1 MLYLAQTDTTAGFLS
16 KDEREINKAKGRALQ
31 TPCILT
37 MSSLKELASLVR
49 VPKAH
54 KNLVRKAK
62 KTSFIYKKTNTNK
75 NFLNLNDDLADL
87 WGENLGR
94 KENLKGEFKANS
106 RQNALGAFEVETNSN
121 QKANSNENSLGV
133 CEFRVNSKQK
143 ENLKGKF
150 KVNSRRNAFNSCDF
164 KASSKQNTLN
174 SCDFTATSKQNAL
187 HSCEFKA
194 NLEKNALK
202 LCEFNEP
209 LSANL
214 KNKPLQ
220 MSATNGFL
228 ACRVVKDCAHAEFL
242 REFGAFFSSSAN
254 LHGQAFSEQIARQI
268 TLQNGGQIIDESL
281 FSGAPSA
288 LIKLYRHKKVKIR

>member
-37 MSSLKELASLVR
+37 MSSLKELVSLVR

-62 KTSFIYKKTNTNK
+62 KTSFIYKKARANENS
-75 NFLNLNDDLADL
+75 LNLNDDLADL
-87 WGENLGR
+87 GGENLGI
-94 KENLKGEFKANS
+94 KGNFKGKFKANS
-106 RQNALGAFEVETNSN
+106 RQNDL
-121 QKANSNENSLGV
+121 
-133 CEFRVNSKQK
+133 
-143 ENLKGKF
+143 
-150 KVNSRRNAFNSCDF
+150 NACD
-164 KASSKQNTLN
+164 
-174 SCDFTATSKQNAL
+174 
-187 HSCEFKA
+187 FKA

-202 LCEFNEP
+202 LCEFNKP
-209 LSANL
+209 LSATL
-214 KNKPLQ
+214 KDKPLQ
-220 MSATNGFL
+220 MSAKNGFL

-242 REFGAFFSSSAN
+242 RKFGAFFSSSAN

>member
-37 MSSLKELASLVR
+37 MSSLKELLSLVR

-62 KTSFIYKKTNTNK
+62 KTSFIYKKARANENS
-75 NFLNLNDDLADL
+75 LDLSDELADFV
-87 WGENLGR
+87 GENLGR
-94 KENLKGEFKANS
+94 KGNFKGKFKANS
-106 RQNALGAFEVETNSN
+106 RQNALN
-121 QKANSNENSLGV
+121 V
-133 CEFRVNSKQK
+133 C
-143 ENLKGKF
+143 
-150 KVNSRRNAFNSCDF
+150 D
-164 KASSKQNTLN
+164 
-174 SCDFTATSKQNAL
+174 
-187 HSCEFKA
+187 FKA

-202 LCEFNEP
+202 LCDFNKP

-214 KNKPLQ
+214 KDKPLQ

-254 LHGQAFSEQIARQI
+254 LHEQAFSEQIARQI

>member
-37 MSSLKELASLVR
+37 MSSLKELVSLVR

-62 KTSFIYKKTNTNK
+62 KTSFIYKKARANENS
-75 NFLNLNDDLADL
+75 LDLSGELVDL
-87 WGENLGR
+87 GSENLGR
-94 KENLKGEFKANS
+94 KGNFKGEFKANS
-106 RQNALGAFEVETNSN
+106 KQNA
-121 QKANSNENSLGV
+121 
-133 CEFRVNSKQK
+133 
-143 ENLKGKF
+143 
-150 KVNSRRNAFNSCDF
+150 
-164 KASSKQNTLN
+164 LN
-174 SCDFTATSKQNAL
+174 SCDFTATSNQNTL

-202 LCEFNEP
+202 LCDFNKP
-209 LSANL
+209 LSATL
-214 KNKPLQ
+214 KDKPLQ
-220 MSATNGFL
+220 MSDTNGFL

>member
-62 KTSFIYKKTNTNK
+62 KTSFIYKKTRANENS
-75 NFLNLNDDLADL
+75 LNLHDELADL
-87 WGENLGR
+87 GSENLGI
-94 KENLKGEFKANS
+94 KGNFKGEFKANS
-106 RQNALGAFEVETNSN
+106 RQNDLNACDF
-121 QKANSNENSLGV
+121 KANSN
-133 CEFRVNSKQK
+133 
-143 ENLKGKF
+143 
-150 KVNSRRNAFNSCDF
+150 
-164 KASSKQNTLN
+164 QNTLH
-174 SCDFTATSKQNAL
+174 SCD
-187 HSCEFKA
+187 FKA
-194 NLEKNALK
+194 NLEKNAVK
-202 LCEFNEP
+202 LCDFNKP
-209 LSANL
+209 LSATL
-214 KNKPLQ
+214 KDKPLQ
-220 MSATNGFL
+220 MSATNSFL

-254 LHGQAFSEQIARQI
+254 LHEQAFSEQIARQI

>member
-37 MSSLKELASLVR
+37 MSSLKELVSLVR

-62 KTSFIYKKTNTNK
+62 KTSFIYKKARANENS
-75 NFLNLNDDLADL
+75 LDLSGELVDL
-87 WGENLGR
+87 GSENLGR
-94 KENLKGEFKANS
+94 KGNFKGEFKANS
-106 RQNALGAFEVETNSN
+106 KQNALGAFEVETNSN
-121 QKANSNENSLGV
+121 QKANLNENSLGV
-133 CEFRVNSKQK
+133 CEFNK
-143 ENLKGKF
+143 
-150 KVNSRRNAFNSCDF
+150 
-164 KASSKQNTLN
+164 
-174 SCDFTATSKQNAL
+174 
-187 HSCEFKA
+187 
-194 NLEKNALK
+194 
-202 LCEFNEP
+202 P
-209 LSANL
+209 LSATL
-214 KNKPLQ
+214 KDKPLQ

-254 LHGQAFSEQIARQI
+254 LHEQAFSEQIARQI

>member
-37 MSSLKELASLVR
+37 MSSLKELVSLVR

-62 KTSFIYKKTNTNK
+62 KTSFIYKNARVNE
-75 NFLNLNDDLADL
+75 NSLDLSDELADFV
-87 WGENLGR
+87 GENLGIKR
-94 KENLKGEFKANS
+94 NFKGKFKANSRQNDLNSCDFKANSKQNSLGVCEFRVNSRQKENLKGEFKANS
-106 RQNALGAFEVETNSN
+106 KQNA
-121 QKANSNENSLGV
+121 
-133 CEFRVNSKQK
+133 
-143 ENLKGKF
+143 
-150 KVNSRRNAFNSCDF
+150 
-164 KASSKQNTLN
+164 LN
-174 SCDFTATSKQNAL
+174 SCDFTATSNQNAL

-202 LCEFNEP
+202 VRDFNKP
-209 LSANL
+209 LSATL
-214 KNKPLQ
+214 KDKPLQ

>member
-62 KTSFIYKKTNTNK
+62 KMSFIYKKARANENS
-75 NFLNLNDDLADL
+75 LDLSGELVDL
-87 WGENLGR
+87 GSENLGI
-94 KENLKGEFKANS
+94 KGNFKGEFKANS
-106 RQNALGAFEVETNSN
+106 RQNTLNSCDFKANSKQNALGAFEVETNLN
-121 QKANSNENSLGV
+121 QKANLNENSLGV
-133 CEFRVNSKQK
+133 CEFRVNSRQK
-143 ENLKGKF
+143 ENLKGEF
-150 KVNSRRNAFNSCDF
+150 KVNS
-164 KASSKQNTLN
+164 KQNDLN
-174 SCDFTATSKQNAL
+174 ACD
-187 HSCEFKA
+187 FKA

-202 LCEFNEP
+202 PCDFNKP
-209 LSANL
+209 LSATL
-214 KNKPLQ
+214 KDKPLQ

-254 LHGQAFSEQIARQI
+254 LHEQAFSEQIARQI

>member
-37 MSSLKELASLVR
+37 MSSLKELVSLVR
-49 VPKAH
+49 VPKTH

-62 KTSFIYKKTNTNK
+62 KTSFIYKKARANENS
-75 NFLNLNDDLADL
+75 LDLSGELVDL
-87 WGENLGR
+87 GSENLGI
-94 KENLKGEFKANS
+94 KGNFKANS
-106 RQNALGAFEVETNSN
+106 RQNDLNACDFKVNSNQNALGTFEVETNSN
-121 QKANSNENSLGV
+121 QKANLNENSLGV
-133 CEFRVNSKQK
+133 CEFRANSKQK
-143 ENLKGKF
+143 ENLKGEF
-150 KVNSRRNAFNSCDF
+150 KV
-164 KASSKQNTLN
+164 SSN
-174 SCDFTATSKQNAL
+174 QNAL
-187 HSCEFKA
+187 NSCEFKA

-202 LCEFNEP
+202 VREFNKP

-220 MSATNGFL
+220 MSAKNGFL

-268 TLQNGGQIIDESL
+268 TLQNGGQIIDKSL
-281 FSGAPSA
+281 FWGAPSA

>member
-62 KTSFIYKKTNTNK
+62 KTSFIYKKTSTNK
-75 NFLNLNDDLADL
+75 NSLNLSGDLADFES
-87 WGENLGR
+87 ENLGR
-94 KENLKGEFKANS
+94 KENLKGEFKAN
-106 RQNALGAFEVETNSN
+106 
-121 QKANSNENSLGV
+121 
-133 CEFRVNSKQK
+133 
-143 ENLKGKF
+143 
-150 KVNSRRNAFNSCDF
+150 
-164 KASSKQNTLN
+164 
-174 SCDFTATSKQNAL
+174 
-187 HSCEFKA
+187 
-194 NLEKNALK
+194 LEKDTLK
-202 LCEFNEP
+202 LCGFNES

-220 MSATNGFL
+220 MSAKNGFL

-281 FSGAPSA
+281 FSGTPSA
-288 LIKLYRHKKVKIR
+288 LIKLHRHKKAKIR

>member
-62 KTSFIYKKTNTNK
+62 KTSFIYKKARANENS
-75 NFLNLNDDLADL
+75 LDLSDELVDL
-87 WGENLGR
+87 GGENLGR
-94 KENLKGEFKANS
+94 KGNFKGKFKANS
-106 RQNALGAFEVETNSN
+106 RQNALNACDFKANSRQNTLGAFEVETNSN
-121 QKANSNENSLGV
+121 QKANLNENSLGV
-133 CEFRVNSKQK
+133 CEFRANSRQK
-143 ENLKGKF
+143 ENLKGE
-150 KVNSRRNAFNSCDF
+150 F
-164 KASSKQNTLN
+164 KANSKQNDLN
-174 SCDFTATSKQNAL
+174 SCDFRV
-187 HSCEFKA
+187 

-202 LCEFNEP
+202 LCDFNKP

-214 KNKPLQ
+214 KDKPLQ

-254 LHGQAFSEQIARQI
+254 LHEQAFSEQIARQI

>member
-37 MSSLKELASLVR
+37 MSSLKELVSLVR

-62 KTSFIYKKTNTNK
+62 KTSFIYKKTRANENS
-75 NFLNLNDDLADL
+75 LDLSDELADFV
-87 WGENLGR
+87 GENLGR
-94 KENLKGEFKANS
+94 KGNFKGKFKVNS
-106 RQNALGAFEVETNSN
+106 KQNTLGAFEVEANLN
-121 QKANSNENSLGV
+121 QKANLNENSLGV
-133 CEFRVNSKQK
+133 CEFRANSRQKANLKGEFKVNSKQ
-143 ENLKGKF
+143 NDL
-150 KVNSRRNAFNSCDF
+150 NACDF
-164 KASSKQNTLN
+164 KASSNQNTLH
-174 SCDFTATSKQNAL
+174 SCD
-187 HSCEFKA
+187 FKA

-202 LCEFNEP
+202 VCDFNEP
-209 LSANL
+209 LSATL

>member
-37 MSSLKELASLVR
+37 MSSLKELVSLVR

-62 KTSFIYKKTNTNK
+62 KTSFIYKKARANENS
-75 NFLNLNDDLADL
+75 LNLRDELADFV
-87 WGENLGR
+87 GENLGI
-94 KENLKGEFKANS
+94 KGNF
-106 RQNALGAFEVETNSN
+106 
-121 QKANSNENSLGV
+121 
-133 CEFRVNSKQK
+133 
-143 ENLKGKF
+143 KGKF
-150 KVNSRRNAFNSCDF
+150 K
-164 KASSKQNTLN
+164 
-174 SCDFTATSKQNAL
+174 ATSKQNAL
-187 HSCEFKA
+187 NSCDFKA

-202 LCEFNEP
+202 PCEFNKP
-209 LSANL
+209 LSATL
-214 KNKPLQ
+214 KDKPLQ

-254 LHGQAFSEQIARQI
+254 LHEQAFSEQIARQI

-281 FSGAPSA
+281 FWGAPST

>member
-16 KDEREINKAKGRALQ
+16 KDEKEINKAKGRALQ

-62 KTSFIYKKTNTNK
+62 KTSFIYKKARANENS
-75 NFLNLNDDLADL
+75 LDLSGELVDL
-87 WGENLGR
+87 GSENLGI
-94 KENLKGEFKANS
+94 KGNFKGKFKANS
-106 RQNALGAFEVETNSN
+106 RQNDL
-121 QKANSNENSLGV
+121 
-133 CEFRVNSKQK
+133 
-143 ENLKGKF
+143 
-150 KVNSRRNAFNSCDF
+150 NACD
-164 KASSKQNTLN
+164 
-174 SCDFTATSKQNAL
+174 
-187 HSCEFKA
+187 FKA

-202 LCEFNEP
+202 LCDFNKP
-209 LSANL
+209 LSATL
-214 KNKPLQ
+214 KDKPLQ
-220 MSATNGFL
+220 ISATNGFL

-254 LHGQAFSEQIARQI
+254 LHEQAFSEQIARQI

>member
-37 MSSLKELASLVR
+37 MSSLKELVSLVR

-62 KTSFIYKKTNTNK
+62 KTSFIYKKARANENS
-75 NFLNLNDDLADL
+75 LNLHDELADFV
-87 WGENLGR
+87 GENLGR
-94 KENLKGEFKANS
+94 KGNFKANS
-106 RQNALGAFEVETNSN
+106 RQNDLNACDFKVNSNQNALGAFEVETNSN
-121 QKANSNENSLGV
+121 QKANLNENSLGV
-133 CEFRVNSKQK
+133 CEFRANSKQK
-143 ENLKGKF
+143 ENLKG
-150 KVNSRRNAFNSCDF
+150 
-164 KASSKQNTLN
+164 
-174 SCDFTATSKQNAL
+174 
-187 HSCEFKA
+187 EFKA

-202 LCEFNEP
+202 LCDFNKP
-209 LSANL
+209 LSATL
-214 KNKPLQ
+214 KDKPLQ
-220 MSATNGFL
+220 VSATNGFL

-281 FSGAPSA
+281 FSGTPSA
-288 LIKLYRHKKVKIR
+288 LIKLHRYKKVKIR

>member
-62 KTSFIYKKTNTNK
+62 KTSFIYKKARANENS
-75 NFLNLNDDLADL
+75 LDLSGELADL
-87 WGENLGR
+87 GDENLGR
-94 KENLKGEFKANS
+94 KGNFK
-106 RQNALGAFEVETNSN
+106 
-121 QKANSNENSLGV
+121 
-133 CEFRVNSKQK
+133 VNSKQ
-143 ENLKGKF
+143 N
-150 KVNSRRNAFNSCDF
+150 D
-164 KASSKQNTLN
+164 
-174 SCDFTATSKQNAL
+174 L
-187 HSCEFKA
+187 HSCDFKA

-202 LCEFNEP
+202 LCDFNKP

-220 MSATNGFL
+220 MSAKKGFL
-228 ACRVVKDCAHAEFL
+228 ACRVIKDCAHAEFL

>member
-37 MSSLKELASLVR
+37 MSSLKELTSLVR

-62 KTSFIYKKTNTNK
+62 KTSFIYKKAMANE
-75 NFLNLNDDLADL
+75 NFLDLSDELADFG
-87 WGENLGR
+87 GENLGI
-94 KENLKGEFKANS
+94 KGNFKGKFKANS
-106 RQNALGAFEVETNSN
+106 
-121 QKANSNENSLGV
+121 
-133 CEFRVNSKQK
+133 
-143 ENLKGKF
+143 
-150 KVNSRRNAFNSCDF
+150 
-164 KASSKQNTLN
+164 KQNDLN
-174 SCDFTATSKQNAL
+174 ACD
-187 HSCEFKA
+187 FKA

-202 LCEFNEP
+202 LCDFNKP
-209 LSANL
+209 LSATL
-214 KNKPLQ
+214 KDKPLQ
-220 MSATNGFL
+220 MSAKNGFL

>member
-37 MSSLKELASLVR
+37 MSSLKELTSLVR

-62 KTSFIYKKTNTNK
+62 KTSFIYKKTSTNK
-75 NFLNLNDDLADL
+75 NFLNLSGELADFES
-87 WGENLGR
+87 ENLGR
-94 KENLKGEFKANS
+94 KENFKANS
-106 RQNALGAFEVETNSN
+106 RQNDLNACDFKVNSNQNALGAFEVETNSN
-121 QKANSNENSLGV
+121 QKANLNENSLGV
-133 CEFRVNSKQK
+133 CEFRANSKQK
-143 ENLKGKF
+143 ENLKG
-150 KVNSRRNAFNSCDF
+150 
-164 KASSKQNTLN
+164 
-174 SCDFTATSKQNAL
+174 
-187 HSCEFKA
+187 EFKA

-202 LCEFNEP
+202 LCEFNKP
-209 LSANL
+209 LSVNL
-214 KNKPLQ
+214 KDKPLQ

>member
-62 KTSFIYKKTNTNK
+62 KTSFIYKKARANENS
-75 NFLNLNDDLADL
+75 LDLSGELVDL
-87 WGENLGR
+87 GSENLGI
-94 KENLKGEFKANS
+94 KGNFKGEFK
-106 RQNALGAFEVETNSN
+106 
-121 QKANSNENSLGV
+121 
-133 CEFRVNSKQK
+133 VNSKQ
-143 ENLKGKF
+143 N
-150 KVNSRRNAFNSCDF
+150 D
-164 KASSKQNTLN
+164 
-174 SCDFTATSKQNAL
+174 L

-202 LCEFNEP
+202 LCDFNKP
-209 LSANL
+209 LSATL
-214 KNKPLQ
+214 KDKPLQ

>member
-37 MSSLKELASLVR
+37 MSSLKELTSLVR

-62 KTSFIYKKTNTNK
+62 KTSFIYKKARANENS
-75 NFLNLNDDLADL
+75 LDLSGELVDL
-87 WGENLGR
+87 GSENLGR
-94 KENLKGEFKANS
+94 KGNFKGEFKANS
-106 RQNALGAFEVETNSN
+106 KQNALGAFEVETNSN
-121 QKANSNENSLGV
+121 QKANLNENSLGV
-133 CEFRVNSKQK
+133 CEFRANSKQK
-143 ENLKGKF
+143 ENFKG
-150 KVNSRRNAFNSCDF
+150 
-164 KASSKQNTLN
+164 
-174 SCDFTATSKQNAL
+174 
-187 HSCEFKA
+187 EFKA

-202 LCEFNEP
+202 LCEFNKP
-209 LSANL
+209 LSVNL
-214 KNKPLQ
+214 KDKPLQ

-254 LHGQAFSEQIARQI
+254 LHEQAFSEQIARQI

>member
-37 MSSLKELASLVR
+37 MSSLKELVSLVR

-62 KTSFIYKKTNTNK
+62 KTSFIYK
-75 NFLNLNDDLADL
+75 
-87 WGENLGR
+87 
-94 KENLKGEFKANS
+94 
-106 RQNALGAFEVETNSN
+106 NAL
-121 QKANSNENSLGV
+121 KV
-133 CEFRVNSKQK
+133 CEFNKPLSV
-143 ENLKGKF
+143 NLK
-150 KVNSRRNAFNSCDF
+150 D
-164 KASSKQNTLN
+164 
-174 SCDFTATSKQNAL
+174 
-187 HSCEFKA
+187 
-194 NLEKNALK
+194 
-202 LCEFNEP
+202 
-209 LSANL
+209 
-214 KNKPLQ
+214 KPLQ

-242 REFGAFFSSSAN
+242 CEFGAFFSSSAN

>member
-62 KTSFIYKKTNTNK
+62 KTSFIYKKARANENS
-75 NFLNLNDDLADL
+75 LDLSDELVDL
-87 WGENLGR
+87 GGENLGR
-94 KENLKGEFKANS
+94 KGNFKGKFKANS
-106 RQNALGAFEVETNSN
+106 RRNDLNA
-121 QKANSNENSLGV
+121 
-133 CEFRVNSKQK
+133 
-143 ENLKGKF
+143 
-150 KVNSRRNAFNSCDF
+150 CDF
-164 KASSKQNTLN
+164 KASSNQNTLN
-174 SCDFTATSKQNAL
+174 SCDFTATSNQNTL
-187 HSCEFKA
+187 NSCDFKA

-202 LCEFNEP
+202 LCEFNKP
-209 LSANL
+209 LSATL
-214 KNKPLQ
+214 KDKPLQ
-220 MSATNGFL
+220 MSAKNGFL

>member
-37 MSSLKELASLVR
+37 MSSLKELVSLVR

-62 KTSFIYKKTNTNK
+62 KTSFIYKKARANENS
-75 NFLNLNDDLADL
+75 LNLSDELADFV
-87 WGENLGR
+87 GENLGI
-94 KENLKGEFKANS
+94 KGNFKA
-106 RQNALGAFEVETNSN
+106 
-121 QKANSNENSLGV
+121 
-133 CEFRVNSKQK
+133 NSKQK
-143 ENLKGKF
+143 ENLKGEF
-150 KVNSRRNAFNSCDF
+150 TAN
-164 KASSKQNTLN
+164 SKQNTLN
-174 SCDFTATSKQNAL
+174 SCDF
-187 HSCEFKA
+187 KA

-202 LCEFNEP
+202 FCEFNKP
-209 LSANL
+209 LSATL
-214 KNKPLQ
+214 KDKPLQ

-254 LHGQAFSEQIARQI
+254 LHEQAFSEQIARQI

>member
-16 KDEREINKAKGRALQ
+16 KDEKEINKAKGRALQ

-62 KTSFIYKKTNTNK
+62 KTSFIYKKTRANENS
-75 NFLNLNDDLADL
+75 LNLRDELADL
-87 WGENLGR
+87 GSENLGI
-94 KENLKGEFKANS
+94 KGNFKGKFKANS
-106 RQNALGAFEVETNSN
+106 KQNDL
-121 QKANSNENSLGV
+121 
-133 CEFRVNSKQK
+133 
-143 ENLKGKF
+143 
-150 KVNSRRNAFNSCDF
+150 NSCDF

-174 SCDFTATSKQNAL
+174 SCDF
-187 HSCEFKA
+187 KA

-202 LCEFNEP
+202 LCEFNKP
-209 LSANL
+209 LSATL
-214 KNKPLQ
+214 KDKPLQ
-220 MSATNGFL
+220 MSAKNGFL

>member
-16 KDEREINKAKGRALQ
+16 KDEKEINKAKGRALQ

-37 MSSLKELASLVR
+37 MSSFKELVSLVR

-62 KTSFIYKKTNTNK
+62 KTSFIYKKARANENS
-75 NFLNLNDDLADL
+75 LNLSDELADL
-87 WGENLGR
+87 GSENLGI
-94 KENLKGEFKANS
+94 KGNFKANS
-106 RQNALGAFEVETNSN
+106 NQNVLH
-121 QKANSNENSLGV
+121 
-133 CEFRVNSKQK
+133 
-143 ENLKGKF
+143 
-150 KVNSRRNAFNSCDF
+150 SCDF
-164 KASSKQNTLN
+164 NK
-174 SCDFTATSKQNAL
+174 
-187 HSCEFKA
+187 
-194 NLEKNALK
+194 
-202 LCEFNEP
+202 P
-209 LSANL
+209 LSATL
-214 KNKPLQ
+214 KDKPLQ

-254 LHGQAFSEQIARQI
+254 LHEQAFSEQIARQI

-281 FSGAPSA
+281 FSGTPST

>member
-16 KDEREINKAKGRALQ
+16 KDEKEINKAKGRALQ

-37 MSSLKELASLVR
+37 MSSLKELVSLVR

-62 KTSFIYKKTNTNK
+62 KTSFIYKKARANENS
-75 NFLNLNDDLADL
+75 LNLRGELADL
-87 WGENLGR
+87 GSENLGI
-94 KENLKGEFKANS
+94 KGNFKGEFKANS
-106 RQNALGAFEVETNSN
+106 RQNALN
-121 QKANSNENSLGV
+121 
-133 CEFRVNSKQK
+133 
-143 ENLKGKF
+143 
-150 KVNSRRNAFNSCDF
+150 
-164 KASSKQNTLN
+164 
-174 SCDFTATSKQNAL
+174 
-187 HSCEFKA
+187 SCEFKA

-202 LCEFNEP
+202 LCDFNKP
-209 LSANL
+209 LSATL
-214 KNKPLQ
+214 KDKPLQ

-254 LHGQAFSEQIARQI
+254 LHEQAFSEQIARQI

>member
-37 MSSLKELASLVR
+37 MSSLKELVSLVR
-49 VPKAH
+49 VPTAH

-62 KTSFIYKKTNTNK
+62 KTSFIYKNARVNE
-75 NFLNLNDDLADL
+75 NSLDLSDELADFV
-87 WGENLGR
+87 GENLGIKR
-94 KENLKGEFKANS
+94 NFKGKFKANSRQNDLNSCDFKANSKQNSLGVCEFRVNSRQKENLKGEFKANS
-106 RQNALGAFEVETNSN
+106 KQNA
-121 QKANSNENSLGV
+121 
-133 CEFRVNSKQK
+133 
-143 ENLKGKF
+143 
-150 KVNSRRNAFNSCDF
+150 
-164 KASSKQNTLN
+164 LN
-174 SCDFTATSKQNAL
+174 SCDFTATSNQNAL

-202 LCEFNEP
+202 VRDFNKP
-209 LSANL
+209 LSATL
-214 KNKPLQ
+214 KDKPLQ

>member
-37 MSSLKELASLVR
+37 MSSLKELVSLVR

-62 KTSFIYKKTNTNK
+62 KTSFIYKKTRANE
-75 NFLNLNDDLADL
+75 NFLDLSGELADFV
-87 WGENLGR
+87 GENLGI
-94 KENLKGEFKANS
+94 KGNFKGKFKANS
-106 RQNALGAFEVETNSN
+106 RQNDLNACDFKANSKQNALGAFEIETNSN

-133 CEFRVNSKQK
+133 CEFRANSKQK
-143 ENLKGKF
+143 ENLKGEF
-150 KVNSRRNAFNSCDF
+150 KV
-164 KASSKQNTLN
+164 SSN
-174 SCDFTATSKQNAL
+174 QNAL
-187 HSCEFKA
+187 NSCEFKA

-202 LCEFNEP
+202 LCDFNKP
-209 LSANL
+209 LSATL
-214 KNKPLQ
+214 KDKPLQ
-220 MSATNGFL
+220 MSATSGFL

>member
-16 KDEREINKAKGRALQ
+16 KDEKEINKAKGRALQ

-62 KTSFIYKKTNTNK
+62 KTSFIYKKARANE
-75 NFLNLNDDLADL
+75 NFLDLSGELVDL
-87 WGENLGR
+87 GGENLGI
-94 KENLKGEFKANS
+94 KGNFKGEFKANS
-106 RQNALGAFEVETNSN
+106 RQNAL
-121 QKANSNENSLGV
+121 
-133 CEFRVNSKQK
+133 
-143 ENLKGKF
+143 
-150 KVNSRRNAFNSCDF
+150 NSCDF
-164 KASSKQNTLN
+164 K
-174 SCDFTATSKQNAL
+174 ATSKQNAL
-187 HSCEFKA
+187 NFCEFKA

-202 LCEFNEP
+202 PCDFNKP
-209 LSANL
+209 LSATL
-214 KNKPLQ
+214 KDKPLQ

>member
-62 KTSFIYKKTNTNK
+62 KTSFIYKKTSTK
-75 NFLNLNDDLADL
+75 NSLNLNDDLADFES
-87 WGENLGR
+87 ENLGR

-106 RQNALGAFEVETNSN
+106 
-121 QKANSNENSLGV
+121 
-133 CEFRVNSKQK
+133 
-143 ENLKGKF
+143 
-150 KVNSRRNAFNSCDF
+150 
-164 KASSKQNTLN
+164 KQNTLN
-174 SCDFTATSKQNAL
+174 SC
-187 HSCEFKA
+187 EFKV

-202 LCEFNEP
+202 LCEFNKP
-209 LSANL
+209 LSATL
-214 KNKPLQ
+214 KDKPLQ
-220 MSATNGFL
+220 MSDTNGFL

-281 FSGAPSA
+281 FWGAPSA

>member
-37 MSSLKELASLVR
+37 MSSLKELVSLVR

-62 KTSFIYKKTNTNK
+62 KTSFIYKKARANENS
-75 NFLNLNDDLADL
+75 LDLSGELADL
-87 WGENLGR
+87 GSENLGI
-94 KENLKGEFKANS
+94 KGNFKGEFKANS
-106 RQNALGAFEVETNSN
+106 KQNA
-121 QKANSNENSLGV
+121 
-133 CEFRVNSKQK
+133 
-143 ENLKGKF
+143 
-150 KVNSRRNAFNSCDF
+150 
-164 KASSKQNTLN
+164 LN
-174 SCDFTATSKQNAL
+174 SCDFTATLRQNAL
-187 HSCEFKA
+187 NSCEFKA

-202 LCEFNEP
+202 LCEFNKP
-209 LSANL
+209 LSATL
-214 KNKPLQ
+214 KDKPLQ
-220 MSATNGFL
+220 MSAKNGFL

>member
-37 MSSLKELASLVR
+37 MSSLKELTSLVR

-62 KTSFIYKKTNTNK
+62 KTSFIYKKARANENS
-75 NFLNLNDDLADL
+75 LDLSDELADL
-87 WGENLGR
+87 GGENLER
-94 KENLKGEFKANS
+94 KGNFKGKFKANS
-106 RQNALGAFEVETNSN
+106 RQNDL
-121 QKANSNENSLGV
+121 
-133 CEFRVNSKQK
+133 
-143 ENLKGKF
+143 
-150 KVNSRRNAFNSCDF
+150 NACDF
-164 KASSKQNTLN
+164 K
-174 SCDFTATSKQNAL
+174 ATSKQNDL

-202 LCEFNEP
+202 VRDFSKP
-209 LSANL
+209 LSATL
-214 KNKPLQ
+214 KDKPLQ

-254 LHGQAFSEQIARQI
+254 LHEQAFSEQIARQI

-288 LIKLYRHKKVKIR
+288 LIKLYRRKKVKIR

>member
-37 MSSLKELASLVR
+37 MSSLKELVSLVR

-62 KTSFIYKKTNTNK
+62 KTSFIYKKARANENS
-75 NFLNLNDDLADL
+75 LDLRDELEDL
-87 WGENLGR
+87 GSENLGI
-94 KENLKGEFKANS
+94 KGNFKGKFKANS
-106 RQNALGAFEVETNSN
+106 KQNAL
-121 QKANSNENSLGV
+121 
-133 CEFRVNSKQK
+133 
-143 ENLKGKF
+143 
-150 KVNSRRNAFNSCDF
+150 NSCDF
-164 KASSKQNTLN
+164 KA
-174 SCDFTATSKQNAL
+174 TSKQNDL
-187 HSCEFKA
+187 HSCDFKA
-194 NLEKNALK
+194 NLETNALK
-202 LCEFNEP
+202 VCDFSKP
-209 LSANL
+209 LSATL
-214 KNKPLQ
+214 KDKPLQ
-220 MSATNGFL
+220 MSAKNGFL

>member
-37 MSSLKELASLVR
+37 MSSLKELVSLVR
-49 VPKAH
+49 VPKTH

-62 KTSFIYKKTNTNK
+62 KTSFIYKKARANENS
-75 NFLNLNDDLADL
+75 LNLSGELADL
-87 WGENLGR
+87 GSENLGR
-94 KENLKGEFKANS
+94 KGNFKGKFKANS
-106 RQNALGAFEVETNSN
+106 KQNALGAFEVETNSN

-133 CEFRVNSKQK
+133 CEFRVNSRQK
-143 ENLKGKF
+143 ENLKGEF
-150 KVNSRRNAFNSCDF
+150 KV
-164 KASSKQNTLN
+164 SSN
-174 SCDFTATSKQNAL
+174 QNAL
-187 HSCEFKA
+187 NSCEFKA

-202 LCEFNEP
+202 LCEFSKP
-209 LSANL
+209 LSVNL
-214 KNKPLQ
+214 KDKPLQ
-220 MSATNGFL
+220 MSAKNGFL
-228 ACRVVKDCAHAEFL
+228 ACRVVKDCVHAEFL

-281 FSGAPSA
+281 FSGTPSA
-288 LIKLYRHKKVKIR
+288 LIKLHRHKKVKIR

>member
-62 KTSFIYKKTNTNK
+62 KTSFIYKKARANE
-75 NFLNLNDDLADL
+75 NFLDLSGELADL
-87 WGENLGR
+87 GGENLGR
-94 KENLKGEFKANS
+94 KGNFKGKFKANS
-106 RQNALGAFEVETNSN
+106 R
-121 QKANSNENSLGV
+121 
-133 CEFRVNSKQK
+133 
-143 ENLKGKF
+143 
-150 KVNSRRNAFNSCDF
+150 RND
-164 KASSKQNTLN
+164 
-174 SCDFTATSKQNAL
+174 L

-202 LCEFNEP
+202 PCDFNKP
-209 LSANL
+209 LSATL
-214 KNKPLQ
+214 KDKPLQ

-254 LHGQAFSEQIARQI
+254 LHEQAFSEQIARQI

>member
-16 KDEREINKAKGRALQ
+16 KDEKEINKAKGRALQ

-62 KTSFIYKKTNTNK
+62 KTSFIYKKTRANENS
-75 NFLNLNDDLADL
+75 LDLSDELADFV
-87 WGENLGR
+87 GENLGI
-94 KENLKGEFKANS
+94 KGNFKGKFKANS
-106 RQNALGAFEVETNSN
+106 RQN
-121 QKANSNENSLGV
+121 
-133 CEFRVNSKQK
+133 
-143 ENLKGKF
+143 
-150 KVNSRRNAFNSCDF
+150 D
-164 KASSKQNTLN
+164 
-174 SCDFTATSKQNAL
+174 L

-202 LCEFNEP
+202 LCKFNKP
-209 LSANL
+209 LSVNL
-214 KNKPLQ
+214 KDKPLQ

-254 LHGQAFSEQIARQI
+254 LHEQAFSEQIARQI

-281 FSGAPSA
+281 FSGTPST

>member
-37 MSSLKELASLVR
+37 MSSLKELVSLVR

-62 KTSFIYKKTNTNK
+62 KTSFIYKKTRANENS
-75 NFLNLNDDLADL
+75 LDLSGELADFV
-87 WGENLGR
+87 GENLGR
-94 KENLKGEFKANS
+94 KGNFKANS
-106 RQNALGAFEVETNSN
+106 KQNDLNSCDFKANSKQNALGAFEVETNSN

-133 CEFRVNSKQK
+133 CEFRANSRQK

-150 KVNSRRNAFNSCDF
+150 KANSRQNDLNA
-164 KASSKQNTLN
+164 
-174 SCDFTATSKQNAL
+174 
-187 HSCEFKA
+187 CEFKA

-202 LCEFNEP
+202 LCEFNKP
-209 LSANL
+209 LSATL
-214 KNKPLQ
+214 KDKPLQ

-254 LHGQAFSEQIARQI
+254 LHEQAFSEQIARQI